1 MFTVIY
7 DYANKTAEFPK
18 AFFEDDNI
26 IYSVDGEPETS
37 ESIASL
43 YSKRSFGEMIAEFNG
58 CFSIVLFDKN
68 KCELYIARDRM
79 GAKQLYYSVMGDR
92 IMISSDFVPAFEFA
106 GRKINKK
113 ALQHYF
119 TFQYVPEPL
128 TIGENVNALM
138 LGHYA
143 KASDKDFKQEVFNIW
158 KPAPV
163 ENKNREDFRNEIR
176 EKLTA
181 SVRKNLKGARNPAA
195 FLSGGLDSSILT
207 AIAAKDY
214 PNLTAYTIAFDIPGF
229 SEAEVA
235 AQSALKYGIR
245 HEIVRLGYRE
255 FKEAVP
261 FAIRSMGVP
270 VADPSATAVSLI
282 AKAAEGKTDVIIS
295 GEGSDE
301 LWGGYH
307 VYNPRGRVLKIM
319 TLPKP
324 VKAVLRVVSSLMPD
338 DMRGKD
344 LLRRGCVPLEK
355 RFVGNTFL
363 FTDREKKK
371 LLKDY
376 DSDVKFTDI
385 TAPYYKEAEGLS
397 DMDKMQYIDTN
408 LWFPGDIDVVCGK
421 GCSGR
426 GLRCVTPFM
435 DNEVTDLARTL
446 TRDEKLS
453 GAQNKVILR
462 EAFEDVLT
470 DEVRNGVKR
479 GYPVPV
485 RIWLSGELNDWAAD
499 KIRSADVSDLIDK
512 KYALELLEKCRK
524 YPDDPMYYRK
534 AWAVVVFCIWHREFV
549 EKKAEKY

>member
-1 MFTVIY
+1 MFTVIF
-7 DYANKTAEFPK
+7 DYEDKTADFPK
-18 AFFEDDNI
+18 ADFENDDI
-26 IYSVDGEPETS
+26 IYSVDGEIETT

-43 YSKRSFGEMIAEFNG
+43 YAKKTFCEMISGFNG
-58 CFSIVLFDKN
+58 CFSFALFDKN
-68 KCELYIARDRM
+68 KRRLYIGRDRM
-79 GAKQLYYSVMGDR
+79 GARQLYYSVKGDR
-92 IMISSDFVPAFEFA
+92 LMISTEFA
-106 GRKINKK
+106 KVFDFAERKTDKK

-128 TIGENVNALM
+128 TIGENVFALK
-138 LGHYA
+138 LGHYSE
-143 KASDKDFKQEVFNIW
+143 ASDRNIEQRAFNVW

-163 ENKNREDFRNEIR
+163 ANKDREKFRNEIR

-181 SVRKNLKGARNPAA
+181 SVKKSLKGAASPSA

-207 AIAAKDY
+207 AIAAKDC

-245 HEIVRLGYRE
+245 HETVRLGSQE

-261 FAIRSMGVP
+261 FAIKAMGVP

-282 AKAAEGKTDVIIS
+282 AKAAAGKTDVIIS

-319 TLPKP
+319 ALPKP
-324 VKAVLRVVSSLMPD
+324 VKAVLRVVSTLMPD

-371 LLKDY
+371 LLKSFDGN
-376 DSDVKFTDI
+376 VKFTDI
-385 TAPYYKEAEGLS
+385 TAPYYKEAEDLS

-408 LWFPGDIDVVCGK
+408 LWFPGDIDVVCNK

-435 DNEVTDLARTL
+435 DNDVTDLARTL
-446 TRDEKLS
+446 TRDEKLA
-453 GAQNKVILR
+453 GTQNKVILR
-462 EAFEDVLT
+462 EAFEDMLT

-499 KIRSADVSDLIDK
+499 KIRSADVSDIIDK
-512 KYALELLEKCRK
+512 KYALDLLEKCRK

-534 AWAVVVFCIWHREFV
+534 AWAVVVFCIWYREFV
-549 EKKAEKY
+549 EKKAEKN